1 MHAWESIQFGVGRA
15 QAAEAFSQEWAV
27 SSSSSWFLA
36 AIISC
41 SSGGRIKDAI
51 VSFVTTTLP
60 LGLSFICCNGS
71 GEKRS
76 AIQFS
81 TKMTITKDDVY
92 RAIIKKKKKNRAVRR
107 TPQLS
112 CSSLSR
118 SLLPCSEVSCFQQ
131 CLFKN
136 APFRN
141 VPFNSVLFVHVL
153 FGNRLFNNI
162 CHPFSLTRL
171 YESDKQNI
179 LNIAELASLNV
190 QRKRW
195 KKTT

>member
-92 RAIIKKKKKNRAVRR
+92 RAIIKKKKKK
-107 TPQLS
+107 
-112 CSSLSR
+112 SSSPAY
-118 SLLPCSEVSCFQQ
+118 STIVLLIV
-131 CLFKN
+131 
-136 APFRN
+136 
-141 VPFNSVLFVHVL
+141 VPFLTALFGSVLFSAV
-153 FGNRLFNNI
+153 
-162 CHPFSLTRL
+162 S
-171 YESDKQNI
+171 
-179 LNIAELASLNV
+179 V
-190 QRKRW
+190 QERAV
-195 KKTT
+195 